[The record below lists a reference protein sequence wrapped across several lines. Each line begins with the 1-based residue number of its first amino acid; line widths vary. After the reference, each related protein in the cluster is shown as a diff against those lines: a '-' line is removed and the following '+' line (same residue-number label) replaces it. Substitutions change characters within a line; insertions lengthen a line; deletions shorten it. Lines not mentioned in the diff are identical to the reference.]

1 MNSEGDNRV
10 TSSPPKLG
18 GLSEGRGGLKQHLV
32 RLNDSPVARWTVLFI
47 VATAMMMG
55 YFVNDVMSPLETLL
69 EASPSEGGLGWK
81 PGDYGFFS
89 GASGLINVFL
99 LMLFFS
105 GLILDK
111 MGIRFTG
118 VLSCSLMVLGTLI
131 KYYAVTAGF
140 PPTAVVNFSL
150 FTLHFSLPTSVAV
163 ASLGFAVFGVGYEMT
178 GITVSKAMVRW
189 FTGHELALAMGI
201 QLAMARLGTAAAL
214 SISAPIARHFTLS
227 TPLLLS
233 LSFLIIGLL
242 AFLVFCVMDRR
253 LDQRNAAD
261 NIDTEEHGRTRN
273 DKELCDIATEEHGI
287 TRNNDELRDNPCCS
301 VANKTSDAEEFR
313 LLDII
318 VTLRNPGFWLITLF
332 CVLFYSAVS
341 PFLKFSTK
349 LMVMKYGV
357 DADLAG
363 FFSSIAPFGTI
374 LMTPLFGLIYDRYGK
389 GITLV
394 ITGALMLT
402 AVHFGFSLPM
412 HSSTTAITLMVVLS
426 IAYSLAPA
434 ALWPCVPKIIPLKC
448 LGTAYSMI
456 FFIQNFGRAIIP
468 MFVGKANETDPT
480 YETSML
486 IFGFTALGAALT
498 AIAMF
503 YVDRRQHY
511 GLQLPNI
518 RK

>member
-1 MNSEGDNRV
+1 MAEVIR
-10 TSSPPKLG
+10 
-18 GLSEGRGGLKQHLV
+18 Q
-32 RLNDSPVARWTVLFI
+32 RLNDSPIARWTVLFI

-55 YFVNDVMSPLETLL
+55 YFVNDVMSPLEALL
-69 EASPSEGGLGWK
+69 EMPKAEGGLGWTSS
-81 PGDYGFFS
+81 DYGFFS
-89 GASGLINVFL
+89 GSGSFINVFL

-118 VLSCSLMVLGTLI
+118 VLACSLMTLGTLV
-131 KYYAVTAGF
+131 KYYAVTTDFDTSSVTFFG
-140 PPTAVVNFSL
+140 TD
-150 FTLHFSLPTSVAV
+150 LPTSAAW
-163 ASLGFAVFGVGYEMT
+163 ASFGFAVFGVGYEMT

-214 SISAPIARHFTLS
+214 SISAPVARHFTLS
-227 TPLLLS
+227 TPLLVALA
-233 LSFLIIGLL
+233 FLIIGLL
-242 AFLVFCVMDRR
+242 AFLVFCIMDRK
-253 LDQRNAAD
+253 LDKNGQE
-261 NIDTEEHGRTRN
+261 I
-273 DKELCDIATEEHGI
+273 KEQD
-287 TRNNDELRDNPCCS
+287 S
-301 VANKTSDAEEFR
+301 SSDEFR
-313 LLDII
+313 FSDII
-318 VTLRNPGFWLITLF
+318 VTLRNPGFWLITIF

-349 LMVMKYGV
+349 LMVIKYGV
-357 DADLAG
+357 DPDIAG

-374 LMTPLFGLIYDRYGK
+374 LMTPLFGLVFDRFGR
-389 GITLV
+389 GVTLV

-412 HSSTTAITLMVVLS
+412 HSSAIAIVLMVVLS
-426 IAYSLAPA
+426 IGYSLAPA

-468 MFVGKANETDPT
+468 MFVGRANETDPSYT
-480 YETSML
+480 TSML

-498 AIAMF
+498 AIVML
-503 YVDRRQHY
+503 YTDRKKGY

-518 RK
+518 KKA

>member
-1 MNSEGDNRV
+1 MAEAIR
-10 TSSPPKLG
+10 
-18 GLSEGRGGLKQHLV
+18 Q
-32 RLNDSPVARWTVLFI
+32 RLNDSPIARWTVLFI

-69 EASPSEGGLGWK
+69 EMPRSEGGLGWS
-81 PGDYGFFS
+81 PSDYGFFS
-89 GASGLINVFL
+89 GAGSFINVFL

-118 VLSCSLMVLGTLI
+118 VLACSLMVLGTLLKLYGI
-131 KYYAVTAGF
+131 TTDFGTEEIVIFGF
-140 PPTAVVNFSL
+140 Q
-150 FTLHFSLPTSVAV
+150 LPMSVAV
-163 ASLGFAVFGVGYEMT
+163 ASLGFSIFGVGYEMT

-189 FTGHELALAMGI
+189 FTGHELAMAMGI

-214 SISAPIARHFTLS
+214 SISAPIARHYTLS
-227 TPLLLS
+227 TPLLVA

-253 LDQRNAAD
+253 LDF
-261 NIDTEEHGRTRN
+261 
-273 DKELCDIATEEHGI
+273 
-287 TRNNDELRDNPCCS
+287 S
-301 VANKTSDAEEFR
+301 VPAESEGTEEFR
-313 LLDII
+313 LADIG

-357 DADLAG
+357 DADIAG
-363 FFSSIAPFGTI
+363 IFSSIAPFGTI
-374 LMTPLFGLIYDRYGK
+374 LMTPIFGLVYDRYGK
-389 GITLV
+389 GVTLV
-394 ITGALMLT
+394 ITGALMLA

-412 HSSTTAITLMVVLS
+412 HSATIAIALMVTLS
-426 IAYSLAPA
+426 IGYSLAPA

-468 MFVGKANETDPT
+468 MFVGHANESDPT
-480 YETSML
+480 YTTSML
-486 IFGFTALGAALT
+486 IFGFTALGAAIT
-498 AIAMF
+498 AFAML
-503 YVDRRQHY
+503 YIDHRKGY

>member
-1 MNSEGDNRV
+1 MTEAIR
-10 TSSPPKLG
+10 
-18 GLSEGRGGLKQHLV
+18 H
-32 RLNDSPVARWTVLFI
+32 RLNDSPFARWTVLII

-69 EASPSEGGLGWK
+69 ELPKSQGGLGWT
-81 PGDYGFFS
+81 PSDYGFFS
-89 GASGLINVFL
+89 GAGSFINVFL

-118 VLSCSLMVLGTLI
+118 VLACSLMALGTLL
-131 KYYAVTAGF
+131 KLYGVTTDLGTAEIAIFGF
-140 PPTAVVNFSL
+140 Q
-150 FTLHFSLPTSVAV
+150 LPMSVAV

-214 SISAPIARHFTLS
+214 SISAPIARHFALS
-227 TPLLLS
+227 TPLLVS
-233 LSFLIIGLL
+233 LAFLIIGLL
-242 AFLVFCVMDRR
+242 AFLVFCVMDRK
-253 LDQRNAAD
+253 LDDDSTKN
-261 NIDTEEHGRTRN
+261 TT
-273 DKELCDIATEEHGI
+273 
-287 TRNNDELRDNPCCS
+287 DES
-301 VANKTSDAEEFR
+301 EEFHWG
-313 LLDII
+313 DIL

-357 DADLAG
+357 DPDIAG

-374 LMTPLFGLIYDRYGK
+374 LMTPLFGAVYDKYGK
-389 GITLV
+389 GVTLV

-412 HSSTTAITLMVVLS
+412 HSSTIAIALMVTLS
-426 IAYSLAPA
+426 IGYSLAPA

-468 MFVGKANETDPT
+468 MFVGRANETDPT
-480 YETSML
+480 YTTSML
-486 IFGFTALGAALT
+486 IFGFTALGAAVT
-498 AIAMF
+498 AIGILLI
-503 YVDRRQHY
+503 DKHKHY

-518 RK
+518 KK

>member
-1 MNSEGDNRV
+1 LEEVIR
-10 TSSPPKLG
+10 
-18 GLSEGRGGLKQHLV
+18 H
-32 RLNDSPVARWTVLFI
+32 RLNDSPIARWTVLFI

-55 YFVNDVMSPLETLL
+55 YFVNDVMSPLEALL
-69 EASPSEGGLGWK
+69 EMPKAEGGLGWTSS
-81 PGDYGFFS
+81 DYGFFS
-89 GASGLINVFL
+89 GSGSFINVFL

-118 VLSCSLMVLGTLI
+118 ILACSLMTLGTLV
-131 KYYAVTAGF
+131 KYYAVTTDFGTSSVTF
-140 PPTAVVNFSL
+140 FGTD
-150 FTLHFSLPTSVAV
+150 LPTSAAW
-163 ASLGFAVFGVGYEMT
+163 ASFGFAVFGVGYEMT

-214 SISAPIARHFTLS
+214 SISAPVARHFSLS
-227 TPLLLS
+227 TPLLVALA
-233 LSFLIIGLL
+233 FLIIGLL

-253 LDQRNAAD
+253 LDDSRRSYSTSSSSSSN
-261 NIDTEEHGRTRN
+261 E
-273 DKELCDIATEEHGI
+273 
-287 TRNNDELRDNPCCS
+287 NN
-301 VANKTSDAEEFR
+301 EEFR
-313 LLDII
+313 LSDIGI
-318 VTLRNPGFWLITLF
+318 TLRNPGFWLITIF

-349 LMVMKYGV
+349 LMVIKYGV
-357 DADLAG
+357 DPDIAG

-374 LMTPLFGLIYDRYGK
+374 LMTPLFGLVFDRFGR
-389 GITLV
+389 GVTLV

-412 HSSTTAITLMVVLS
+412 HSSAVAIALMVVLS
-426 IAYSLAPA
+426 VGYSLAPA

-468 MFVGKANETDPT
+468 MFVGRANETDPSYT
-480 YETSML
+480 TSML

-498 AIAMF
+498 AIVML
-503 YVDRRQHY
+503 YTDRKKGY

-518 RK
+518 KAQ

>member
-1 MNSEGDNRV
+1 MTEAIR
-10 TSSPPKLG
+10 
-18 GLSEGRGGLKQHLV
+18 Q
-32 RLNDSPVARWTVLFI
+32 RLNDSPVARWTVLLI

-69 EASPSEGGLGWK
+69 EMPKEAGGLGWT
-81 PGDYGFFS
+81 PSDYGFFS
-89 GASGLINVFL
+89 GSSGLINVFL

-118 VLSCSLMVLGTLI
+118 ILACSLMVLGTLL
-131 KYYAVTAGF
+131 KLYGVTVDFGSDMVSFFGF
-140 PPTAVVNFSL
+140 E
-150 FTLHFSLPTSVAV
+150 LPMSVAV
-163 ASLGFAVFGVGYEMT
+163 ASLGFAIFGVGYEMT

-227 TPLLLS
+227 MPLLVS
-233 LSFLIIGLL
+233 LAFLIIGLL
-242 AFLVFCVMDRR
+242 AFLVFCVMDRK
-253 LDQRNAAD
+253 LDSSASSQTTN
-261 NIDTEEHGRTRN
+261 
-273 DKELCDIATEEHGI
+273 
-287 TRNNDELRDNPCCS
+287 S
-301 VANKTSDAEEFR
+301 EEFHWS
-313 LLDII
+313 DIR

-349 LMVMKYGV
+349 LMVIKYGV
-357 DADLAG
+357 DTDIAG

-374 LMTPLFGLIYDRYGK
+374 MMTPVFGLINDRYGK
-389 GITLV
+389 GVTLV

-402 AVHFGFSLPM
+402 CVHFGFSLPL
-412 HSSTTAITLMVVLS
+412 HNSTIAIALMVILS
-426 IAYSLAPA
+426 IGYSLAPA

-468 MFVGKANETDPT
+468 MFVGKANETDSSYT
-480 YETSML
+480 TSML
-486 IFGFTALGAALT
+486 IFGFTALGAALI
-498 AIAMF
+498 AVAMF
-503 YVDRRQHY
+503 YVNRQKGY

-518 RK
+518 KS

>member
-1 MNSEGDNRV
+1 MRPSKEKINNS
-10 TSSPPKLG
+10 PF
-18 GLSEGRGGLKQHLV
+18 
-32 RLNDSPVARWTVLFI
+32 ARWTVLII

-69 EASPSEGGLGWK
+69 ELPKEQGGLDWT
-81 PGDYGFFS
+81 PSDYGFFS
-89 GASGLINVFL
+89 GAGSFINVFL

-118 VLSCSLMVLGTLI
+118 TLACSLMALGTLI
-131 KYYAVTAGF
+131 KYYAVTAEFGNEPIAF
-140 PPTAVVNFSL
+140 LDYQLPASAVW
-150 FTLHFSLPTSVAV
+150 
-163 ASLGFAVFGVGYEMT
+163 ASLGFAIFGVGYEMT
-178 GITVSKAMVRW
+178 GISVSKAMVRW

-214 SISAPIARHFTLS
+214 SISAPIARHYTLS
-227 TPLLLS
+227 MPLLIS
-233 LSFLIIGLL
+233 LAFLIIGLL
-242 AFLVFCVMDRR
+242 AFLVFCVMDRK
-253 LDQRNAAD
+253 LDDSGQTTEDSAD
-261 NIDTEEHGRTRN
+261 NTQYEEQFHFS
-273 DKELCDIATEEHGI
+273 DI
-287 TRNNDELRDNPCCS
+287 L
-301 VANKTSDAEEFR
+301 
-313 LLDII
+313 

-357 DADLAG
+357 DPDIAG

-389 GITLV
+389 GVTLV

-402 AVHFGFSLPM
+402 AVHFGFSLPI
-412 HSSTTAITLMVVLS
+412 HSSTIAIALMVTLS
-426 IAYSLAPA
+426 IGYSLAPA

-456 FFIQNFGRAIIP
+456 FFIQNFGRAVIP
-468 MFVGKANETDPT
+468 MCVGRANETDPT
-480 YETSML
+480 YTTSML
-486 IFGFTALGAALT
+486 IFGFTALGAAVT
-498 AIAMF
+498 AIAILLI
-503 YVDRRQHY
+503 DKKKNY

-518 RK
+518 KK

>member
-1 MNSEGDNRV
+1 
-10 TSSPPKLG
+10 
-18 GLSEGRGGLKQHLV
+18 
-32 RLNDSPVARWTVLFI
+32 
-47 VATAMMMG
+47 MG

-69 EASPSEGGLGWK
+69 EMPRSQGGLGWT
-81 PGDYGFFS
+81 PSDYGFFS
-89 GASGLINVFL
+89 GAGSFINVFL

-118 VLSCSLMVLGTLI
+118 TLACSLMVIGTLI
-131 KYYAVTAGF
+131 KLYAVTTDFGSTDVTFFNTHLPAS
-140 PPTAVVNFSL
+140 TAW
-150 FTLHFSLPTSVAV
+150 
-163 ASLGFAVFGVGYEMT
+163 ASFGFAIFGVGYEMT

-189 FTGHELALAMGI
+189 FTGHELALAMGL
-201 QLAMARLGTAAAL
+201 QLAMARFGTAAAL
-214 SISAPIARHFTLS
+214 SISAPIARHYTLS
-227 TPLLLS
+227 TPLLVALA
-233 LSFLIIGLL
+233 FLIIGLL
-242 AFLVFCVMDRR
+242 AFLVFCVMDRK
-253 LDQRNAAD
+253 LDDSEQRTVD
-261 NIDTEEHGRTRN
+261 SKPEE
-273 DKELCDIATEEHGI
+273 DD
-287 TRNNDELRDNPCCS
+287 
-301 VANKTSDAEEFR
+301 FR
-313 LLDII
+313 LSDIL

-357 DADLAG
+357 DPDLAG

-374 LMTPLFGLIYDRYGK
+374 LMTPLFGLIYDKYGK
-389 GITLV
+389 GVTLV

-402 AVHFGFSLPM
+402 AVHFGFSLPTSLFTN
-412 HSSTTAITLMVVLS
+412 HYSLFTPSAIAIALMVVLS
-426 IAYSLAPA
+426 IGYSLAPA

-468 MFVGKANETDPT
+468 MFVGKANETDPSYT
-480 YETSML
+480 TSML

-498 AIAMF
+498 AIAML
-503 YVDRRQHY
+503 YVDRKKNY

-518 RK
+518 KK

>member
-1 MNSEGDNRV
+1 MNIQ
-10 TSSPPKLG
+10 K
-18 GLSEGRGGLKQHLV
+18 
-32 RLNDSPVARWTVLFI
+32 LNDSPFARWTVLFI

-69 EASPSEGGLGWK
+69 EMPRSQGGLGWT
-81 PGDYGFFS
+81 PSDYGFFS
-89 GASGLINVFL
+89 GAGSFINVFL

-118 VLSCSLMVLGTLI
+118 TLACSLMVIGTLI
-131 KYYAVTAGF
+131 KLYAVTTDFGSTDVTF
-140 PPTAVVNFSL
+140 FNT
-150 FTLHFSLPTSVAV
+150 HLP
-163 ASLGFAVFGVGYEMT
+163 ASAAWASFGFAIFGVGYEMT

-189 FTGHELALAMGI
+189 FTGHELALAMGL
-201 QLAMARLGTAAAL
+201 QLAMARFGTAAAL
-214 SISAPIARHFTLS
+214 SISAPIARHYTLS
-227 TPLLLS
+227 TPLLVALA
-233 LSFLIIGLL
+233 FLIIGLL

-253 LDQRNAAD
+253 LDQHRTNTD
-261 NIDTEEHGRTRN
+261 LHGLQEE
-273 DKELCDIATEEHGI
+273 
-287 TRNNDELRDNPCCS
+287 S
-301 VANKTSDAEEFR
+301 VRVSPSQSDAKKKSDADEFR
-313 LLDII
+313 WSDIGT
-318 VTLRNPGFWLITLF
+318 TLRTPGFWLITLF

-357 DADLAG
+357 DPDVAG

-374 LMTPLFGLIYDRYGK
+374 LMTPLFGLVYDRYGK
-389 GITLV
+389 GVTLV

-412 HSSTTAITLMVVLS
+412 HSSTAAITLMVILS
-426 IAYSLAPA
+426 IGYSLAPA

-498 AIAMF
+498 ALVLWH
-503 YVDRRQHY
+503 VDRRQGY

>member
-1 MNSEGDNRV
+1 MAEAIR
-10 TSSPPKLG
+10 
-18 GLSEGRGGLKQHLV
+18 Q
-32 RLNDSPVARWTVLFI
+32 RLNDSPIARWTVLFI

-69 EASPSEGGLGWK
+69 ETPRSEGGLGWS
-81 PGDYGFFS
+81 PSDYGFFS
-89 GASGLINVFL
+89 GAGSFINVFL

-118 VLSCSLMVLGTLI
+118 VLACSLMAIGTLL
-131 KYYAVTAGF
+131 KLYGVTADFGTEEINIFGF
-140 PPTAVVNFSL
+140 Q
-150 FTLHFSLPTSVAV
+150 LPMSVAV
-163 ASLGFAVFGVGYEMT
+163 ASLGFSIFGVGYEMT

-227 TPLLLS
+227 TPLLVA

-253 LDQRNAAD
+253 LDSSNPANLASS
-261 NIDTEEHGRTRN
+261 TS
-273 DKELCDIATEEHGI
+273 ATSP
-287 TRNNDELRDNPCCS
+287 D
-301 VANKTSDAEEFR
+301 EEFH
-313 LLDII
+313 LADIG

-357 DADLAG
+357 DADIAG
-363 FFSSIAPFGTI
+363 IFSSIAPFGTI
-374 LMTPLFGLIYDRYGK
+374 LMTPLFGLVYDRYGK
-389 GITLV
+389 GVTLV
-394 ITGALMLT
+394 IAGALMLT

-412 HSSTTAITLMVVLS
+412 HSATVAIALMVTLS
-426 IAYSLAPA
+426 IGYSLAPA

-468 MFVGKANETDPT
+468 MFVGRANETDPT
-480 YETSML
+480 YTTSML
-486 IFGFTALGAALT
+486 IFGFTALGAAIT
-498 AIAMF
+498 AFAML
-503 YVDRRQHY
+503 YIDRRKGY

-518 RK
+518 KK

>member
-1 MNSEGDNRV
+1 
-10 TSSPPKLG
+10 
-18 GLSEGRGGLKQHLV
+18 
-32 RLNDSPVARWTVLFI
+32 
-47 VATAMMMG
+47 
-55 YFVNDVMSPLETLL
+55 
-69 EASPSEGGLGWK
+69 
-81 PGDYGFFS
+81 
-89 GASGLINVFL
+89 
-99 LMLFFS
+99 ML
-105 GLILDK
+105 
-111 MGIRFTG
+111 
-118 VLSCSLMVLGTLI
+118 LGTLI

-140 PPTAVVNFSL
+140 PPSAVVNFSI
-150 FTLHFSLPTSVAV
+150 FTIHFSLPTSVAV

-189 FTGHELALAMGI
+189 FTGHELALAMGL

-227 TPLLLS
+227 SPLLLS

-253 LDQRNAAD
+253 LDS
-261 NIDTEEHGRTRN
+261 TLRTPN
-273 DKELCDIATEEHGI
+273 TQ
-287 TRNNDELRDNPCCS
+287 NSP
-301 VANKTSDAEEFR
+301 TSSDEEFR
-313 LLDII
+313 LTDIT

-357 DADLAG
+357 DPDLAG

-389 GITLV
+389 GVTLV

-402 AVHFGFSLPM
+402 AVHFGFSMPM
-412 HSSTTAITLMVVLS
+412 HSSTIAIALMVVLS
-426 IAYSLAPA
+426 IGYSLAPA

-486 IFGFTALGAALT
+486 IFGFTALGAALI
-498 AIAMF
+498 AIAML
-503 YVDRRQHY
+503 YVDRKKSY

>member
-1 MNSEGDNRV
+1 MEEVIR
-10 TSSPPKLG
+10 
-18 GLSEGRGGLKQHLV
+18 H
-32 RLNDSPVARWTVLFI
+32 RLNDSPIARWTVLFI

-55 YFVNDVMSPLETLL
+55 YFVNDVMSPLEALL
-69 EASPSEGGLGWK
+69 EMPKSEGGLGWTSS
-81 PGDYGFFS
+81 DYGFFS
-89 GASGLINVFL
+89 GSGSFINVFL

-118 VLSCSLMVLGTLI
+118 VLACSLMTLGTLV
-131 KYYAVTAGF
+131 KYYAVTTDFGTSNVAFFG
-140 PPTAVVNFSL
+140 TQ
-150 FTLHFSLPTSVAV
+150 LPTSAAW
-163 ASLGFAVFGVGYEMT
+163 ASFGFAVFGVGYEMT

-214 SISAPIARHFTLS
+214 SISAPVARHFTLS
-227 TPLLLS
+227 TPLLVALA
-233 LSFLIIGLL
+233 FLIIGLL
-242 AFLVFCVMDRR
+242 AFLVFCVMDRK
-253 LDQRNAAD
+253 LDKTGLSD
-261 NIDTEEHGRTRN
+261 KTGDT
-273 DKELCDIATEEHGI
+273 DD
-287 TRNNDELRDNPCCS
+287 
-301 VANKTSDAEEFR
+301 EFR
-313 LLDII
+313 LSDIA
-318 VTLRNPGFWLITLF
+318 VTLRNPGFWLITIF

-349 LMVMKYGV
+349 LMVIKYGV
-357 DADLAG
+357 DPDIAG

-374 LMTPLFGLIYDRYGK
+374 LMTPLFGLVFDRFGR
-389 GITLV
+389 GVTLV

-412 HSSTTAITLMVVLS
+412 HSSAIAIALMVVLS
-426 IAYSLAPA
+426 IGYSLAPA

-468 MFVGKANETDPT
+468 MFVGRANETDPSYT
-480 YETSML
+480 TSML

-498 AIAMF
+498 AIVML
-503 YVDRRQHY
+503 YTDRKKGY

-518 RK
+518 KAQ

>member
-1 MNSEGDNRV
+1 MNIQ
-10 TSSPPKLG
+10 K
-18 GLSEGRGGLKQHLV
+18 
-32 RLNDSPVARWTVLFI
+32 LNDSPAARWTVLFI

-69 EASPSEGGLGWK
+69 EMPRSQGGLGWA
-81 PGDYGFFS
+81 PSDYGFFS
-89 GASGLINVFL
+89 GAGSFINVFL

-118 VLSCSLMVLGTLI
+118 TLACSLMVIGTLI
-131 KYYAVTAGF
+131 KLYAVTTDFGTTDVTF
-140 PPTAVVNFSL
+140 FNT
-150 FTLHFSLPTSVAV
+150 HLP
-163 ASLGFAVFGVGYEMT
+163 ASAAWASFGFAIFGVGYEMT

-189 FTGHELALAMGI
+189 FTGHELALAMGL
-201 QLAMARLGTAAAL
+201 QLAMARFGTAAAL
-214 SISAPIARHFTLS
+214 SISAPIARHYTLS
-227 TPLLLS
+227 APLLVALA
-233 LSFLIIGLL
+233 FLIIGLL

-253 LDQRNAAD
+253 LDQFTVYSLQFTDDYSEALEGHASKSTVNCKPS
-261 NIDTEEHGRTRN
+261 T
-273 DKELCDIATEEHGI
+273 
-287 TRNNDELRDNPCCS
+287 
-301 VANKTSDAEEFR
+301 VNKDSEEFR
-313 LLDII
+313 FSDIGI
-318 VTLRNPGFWLITLF
+318 TLRNPGFWLITLF

-357 DADLAG
+357 DPDVAG

-389 GITLV
+389 GVTLV

-412 HSSTTAITLMVVLS
+412 HSSTVAITLMVILS
-426 IAYSLAPA
+426 VGYSLAPA

-498 AIAMF
+498 AMAMW
-503 YVDRRQHY
+503 YVDRRQGY

>member
-1 MNSEGDNRV
+1 MTEAIR
-10 TSSPPKLG
+10 
-18 GLSEGRGGLKQHLV
+18 H
-32 RLNDSPVARWTVLFI
+32 RLNDSPFARWTVLII

-69 EASPSEGGLGWK
+69 ELPKSQGGLGWT
-81 PGDYGFFS
+81 PSDYGFFS
-89 GASGLINVFL
+89 GAGSFINVFL

-118 VLSCSLMVLGTLI
+118 VLACSLMALGTLL
-131 KYYAVTAGF
+131 KLYGVTTDFG
-140 PPTAVVNFSL
+140 TAEIAIFR
-150 FTLHFSLPTSVAV
+150 FQLPMSVAV

-214 SISAPIARHFTLS
+214 SISAPIARHFALS
-227 TPLLLS
+227 TPLLVS
-233 LSFLIIGLL
+233 LAFLIIGLL
-242 AFLVFCVMDRR
+242 AFLVFCVMDRK
-253 LDQRNAAD
+253 LDDDSTKNTTD
-261 NIDTEEHGRTRN
+261 D
-273 DKELCDIATEEHGI
+273 
-287 TRNNDELRDNPCCS
+287 S
-301 VANKTSDAEEFR
+301 EEFHWG
-313 LLDII
+313 DIL

-357 DADLAG
+357 DPDIAG

-374 LMTPLFGLIYDRYGK
+374 LMTPLFGAVYDKYGK
-389 GITLV
+389 GVTLV

-412 HSSTTAITLMVVLS
+412 HSSTIAIALMVTLS
-426 IAYSLAPA
+426 IGYSLAPA

-468 MFVGKANETDPT
+468 MFVGRANETDPT
-480 YETSML
+480 YTTSML
-486 IFGFTALGAALT
+486 IFGFTALGAAVT
-498 AIAMF
+498 AIGILLI
-503 YVDRRQHY
+503 DKHKHY

-518 RK
+518 KK

>member
-1 MNSEGDNRV
+1 MNIQ
-10 TSSPPKLG
+10 K
-18 GLSEGRGGLKQHLV
+18 
-32 RLNDSPVARWTVLFI
+32 LNDSPAARWTVLFI

-69 EASPSEGGLGWK
+69 EMPRSQGGLGWA
-81 PGDYGFFS
+81 PSDYGFFS
-89 GASGLINVFL
+89 GAGSFINVFL

-118 VLSCSLMVLGTLI
+118 TLACSLMVIGTLI
-131 KYYAVTAGF
+131 KLYAVTTDFGTTDVTF
-140 PPTAVVNFSL
+140 FNT
-150 FTLHFSLPTSVAV
+150 HLP
-163 ASLGFAVFGVGYEMT
+163 ASAAWASFGFAIFGVGYEMT

-189 FTGHELALAMGI
+189 FTGHELALAMGL
-201 QLAMARLGTAAAL
+201 QLAMARFGTAAAL
-214 SISAPIARHFTLS
+214 SISAPIARHYTLS
-227 TPLLLS
+227 APLLVALA
-233 LSFLIIGLL
+233 FLIIGLL

-253 LDQRNAAD
+253 LDHRMIIASD
-261 NIDTEEHGRTRN
+261 EHGLTRN
-273 DKELCDIATEEHGI
+273 DQD
-287 TRNNDELRDNPCCS
+287 LRENPCLS
-301 VANKTSDAEEFR
+301 DANKDSEEFR
-313 LLDII
+313 FSDIGI
-318 VTLRNPGFWLITLF
+318 TLRNPGFWLITLF

-357 DADLAG
+357 APDVAG

-389 GITLV
+389 GVTLV

-412 HSSTTAITLMVVLS
+412 HSSTVAITLMVILS
-426 IAYSLAPA
+426 VGYSLAPA

-498 AIAMF
+498 AMAMW
-503 YVDRRQHY
+503 YVDRRQGY

>member
-1 MNSEGDNRV
+1 
-10 TSSPPKLG
+10 
-18 GLSEGRGGLKQHLV
+18 
-32 RLNDSPVARWTVLFI
+32 
-47 VATAMMMG
+47 MMMG

-69 EASPSEGGLGWK
+69 EMPRSQGGLGWT
-81 PGDYGFFS
+81 PSDYGFFS
-89 GASGLINVFL
+89 GAGSFINVFL

-118 VLSCSLMVLGTLI
+118 TLACSLMVLGTLI
-131 KYYAVTAGF
+131 KYYAVTADFG
-140 PPTAVVNFSL
+140 TSQLSILNSQ
-150 FTLHFSLPTSVAV
+150 LPMSAAW
-163 ASLGFAVFGVGYEMT
+163 ASFGFAIFGVGYEMT

-189 FTGHELALAMGI
+189 FTGHELALAMGL
-201 QLAMARLGTAAAL
+201 QLAMARFGTAAAL
-214 SISAPIARHFTLS
+214 SISAPIARRFMLS
-227 TPLLLS
+227 APLLVALA
-233 LSFLIIGLL
+233 FLIIGLL
-242 AFLVFCVMDRR
+242 AFLVFCVMDRK
-253 LDQRNAAD
+253 LDDSEQRTVD
-261 NIDTEEHGRTRN
+261 SKPEE
-273 DKELCDIATEEHGI
+273 DD
-287 TRNNDELRDNPCCS
+287 
-301 VANKTSDAEEFR
+301 FR
-313 LLDII
+313 LSDIL

-357 DADLAG
+357 DPDLAG

-374 LMTPLFGLIYDRYGK
+374 LMTPLFGLIYDKYGK
-389 GITLV
+389 GVTLV
-394 ITGALMLT
+394 ITGALMLA

-412 HSSTTAITLMVVLS
+412 HSSTIAITLMVILS
-426 IAYSLAPA
+426 IGYSLAPA

-468 MFVGKANETDPT
+468 MFVGKANETDPSYT
-480 YETSML
+480 TSML

-498 AIAMF
+498 AIAML
-503 YVDRRQHY
+503 YVDHKKAY

-518 RK
+518 KK

>member
-1 MNSEGDNRV
+1 MRNVDYSKHRNSIVRFV
-10 TSSPPKLG
+10 TGLLCGKTNHHSSL
-18 GLSEGRGGLKQHLV
+18 LISHSSLI
-32 RLNDSPVARWTVLFI
+32 NDSPFARWTVLFI

-69 EASPSEGGLGWK
+69 EASPSEGGLGWT

-89 GASGLINVFL
+89 GSSGLINVFL

-118 VLSCSLMVLGTLI
+118 TLACSLMIIGTLI

-140 PPTAVVNFSL
+140 PPTAVANFSL
-150 FTLHFSLPTSVAV
+150 FTFHFSLPTSVAL

-214 SISAPIARHFTLS
+214 SISAPVARHFTLS

-233 LSFLIIGLL
+233 LSFLIVGLL
-242 AFLVFCVMDRR
+242 SFLVFCVMDRR
-253 LDQRNAAD
+253 LDQRKATD
-261 NIDTEEHGRTRN
+261 N
-273 DKELCDIATEEHGI
+273 IATEEHGE
-287 TRNNDELRDNPCCS
+287 TRNINNLRDNPCS
-301 VANKTSDAEEFR
+301 SDANKQSDSEEFR
-313 LLDII
+313 VSDII
-318 VTLRNPGFWLITLF
+318 VTLRSPGFWLITLF

-357 DADLAG
+357 DPDVAG

-389 GITLV
+389 GVTLV

-412 HSSTTAITLMVVLS
+412 HSSTVAITLMVILS
-426 IAYSLAPA
+426 VGYSLAPA

-468 MFVGKANETDPT
+468 MFVGKANEADPT

-498 AIAMF
+498 ALAMW
-503 YVDRRQHY
+503 YVDRRQGY

>member
-1 MNSEGDNRV
+1 MN
-10 TSSPPKLG
+10 
-18 GLSEGRGGLKQHLV
+18 V
-32 RLNDSPVARWTVLFI
+32 RQKLNDSPAARWTVLFI

-69 EASPSEGGLGWK
+69 EASKEEGGLGWT
-81 PGDYGFFS
+81 PSDYGFFS

-131 KYYAVTAGF
+131 KYYAVTADF
-140 PPTAVVNFSL
+140 PPTEVVSFSL
-150 FTLHFSLPTSVAV
+150 LSSPFSLPKSVAV

-253 LDQRNAAD
+253 LDQFTVN
-261 NIDTEEHGRTRN
+261 
-273 DKELCDIATEEHGI
+273 
-287 TRNNDELRDNPCCS
+287 NND
-301 VANKTSDAEEFR
+301 SDKF
-313 LLDII
+313 LWSDIGT
-318 VTLRNPGFWLITLF
+318 TLRNPGFWLITLF

-341 PFLKFSTK
+341 PFLKFSTR

-357 DADLAG
+357 DPDVAG

-374 LMTPLFGLIYDRYGK
+374 LMTPLFGLVYDRYGK
-389 GITLV
+389 GVTLV

-412 HSSTTAITLMVVLS
+412 HESTTAIALMVVLS

-498 AIAMF
+498 AIAMW
-503 YVDRRQHY
+503 YVDRRKGY

-518 RK
+518 KK

>member
-1 MNSEGDNRV
+1 MAE
-10 TSSPPKLG
+10 TIIK
-18 GLSEGRGGLKQHLV
+18 

-55 YFVNDVMSPLETLL
+55 YFVNDVMSPLEALL
-69 EASPSEGGLGWK
+69 EMPKSEGGLGWTST
-81 PGDYGFFS
+81 DYGFFS
-89 GASGLINVFL
+89 GSGSFINVFL

-118 VLSCSLMVLGTLI
+118 VLACSLMTLGTLV
-131 KYYAVTAGF
+131 KYYAVTTDFGAASVTFFG
-140 PPTAVVNFSL
+140 TN
-150 FTLHFSLPTSVAV
+150 LPTSAAW
-163 ASLGFAVFGVGYEMT
+163 ASFGFAVFGVGYEMT

-214 SISAPIARHFTLS
+214 SISAPIARHFSLS
-227 TPLLLS
+227 TPLLVALA
-233 LSFLIIGLL
+233 FLMIGLI
-242 AFLVFCVMDRR
+242 AFLVFCVMDKR
-253 LDQRNAAD
+253 LDDSSSSRSS
-261 NIDTEEHGRTRN
+261 RSS
-273 DKELCDIATEEHGI
+273 
-287 TRNNDELRDNPCCS
+287 RDS
-301 VANKTSDAEEFR
+301 SESSDEFR
-313 LLDII
+313 LSDIA
-318 VTLRNPGFWLITLF
+318 VTLRNPGFWLITIF

-349 LMVMKYGV
+349 LMVIKYGV
-357 DADLAG
+357 DPDIAG

-374 LMTPLFGLIYDRYGK
+374 LMTPLFGLVFDRFGR
-389 GITLV
+389 GVTLV

-412 HSSTTAITLMVVLS
+412 HSSAVAIALMVILS
-426 IAYSLAPA
+426 IGYSLAPA

-468 MFVGKANETDPT
+468 MFVGRANETDPSYT
-480 YETSML
+480 TSML

-498 AIAMF
+498 AFVML
-503 YVDRRQHY
+503 YTDHKKGY

-518 RK
+518 KKA

>member
-1 MNSEGDNRV
+1 
-10 TSSPPKLG
+10 
-18 GLSEGRGGLKQHLV
+18 
-32 RLNDSPVARWTVLFI
+32 
-47 VATAMMMG
+47 
-55 YFVNDVMSPLETLL
+55 
-69 EASPSEGGLGWK
+69 
-81 PGDYGFFS
+81 
-89 GASGLINVFL
+89 
-99 LMLFFS
+99 MLFFS

-118 VLSCSLMVLGTLI
+118 VLACSLMVLGTLL
-131 KYYAVTAGF
+131 KYYAVTTDFGTSSVAFFG
-140 PPTAVVNFSL
+140 T
-150 FTLHFSLPTSVAV
+150 HLPTSAAW

-227 TPLLLS
+227 TPLLVALA
-233 LSFLIIGLL
+233 FLIIGLL
-242 AFLVFCVMDRR
+242 SFLVFCVMDRK
-253 LDQRNAAD
+253 LDKKGQMV
-261 NIDTEEHGRTRN
+261 E
-273 DKELCDIATEEHGI
+273 DK
-287 TRNNDELRDNPCCS
+287 NS
-301 VANKTSDAEEFR
+301 SSDEFR
-313 LLDII
+313 FSDIL
-318 VTLRNPGFWLITLF
+318 VTLRNPGFWLITIF

-349 LMVMKYGV
+349 LMVIKYGV
-357 DADLAG
+357 DPDIAG

-374 LMTPLFGLIYDRYGK
+374 LMTPLFGLVFDRWGR
-389 GITLV
+389 GVTLV

-402 AVHFGFSLPM
+402 AVHFGFSLPI
-412 HSSTTAITLMVVLS
+412 HSSAIAIALMVVLS
-426 IAYSLAPA
+426 IGYSLAPA

-468 MFVGKANETDPT
+468 MFVGRANETDPSYT
-480 YETSML
+480 TSML

-498 AIAMF
+498 AIVML
-503 YVDRRQHY
+503 YTDRKKGY

-518 RK
+518 KKA

>member
-1 MNSEGDNRV
+1 MN
-10 TSSPPKLG
+10 
-18 GLSEGRGGLKQHLV
+18 V
-32 RLNDSPVARWTVLFI
+32 RQKLNDSPAARWTVLFI

-69 EASPSEGGLGWK
+69 EASKEEGGLGWT
-81 PGDYGFFS
+81 PSDYGFFS

-131 KYYAVTAGF
+131 KYYAVTADF
-140 PPTAVVNFSL
+140 PPTEVVSFSL
-150 FTLHFSLPTSVAV
+150 LSSSFSLPKSVAV

-253 LDQRNAAD
+253 LDQFTVN
-261 NIDTEEHGRTRN
+261 
-273 DKELCDIATEEHGI
+273 
-287 TRNNDELRDNPCCS
+287 NND
-301 VANKTSDAEEFR
+301 SDKF
-313 LLDII
+313 LWSDIGT
-318 VTLRNPGFWLITLF
+318 TLRNPGFWLITLF

-341 PFLKFSTK
+341 PFLKFSTR

-357 DADLAG
+357 DPDVAG

-374 LMTPLFGLIYDRYGK
+374 LMTPLFGLVYDRYGK
-389 GITLV
+389 GVTLV

-412 HSSTTAITLMVVLS
+412 HESTTAIALMVVLS

-486 IFGFTALGAALT
+486 IFGFTALSAALT
-498 AIAMF
+498 AIGMW
-503 YVDRRQHY
+503 YVDRRKGY

-518 RK
+518 KK

>member
-1 MNSEGDNRV
+1 MAEAIR
-10 TSSPPKLG
+10 
-18 GLSEGRGGLKQHLV
+18 H
-32 RLNDSPVARWTVLFI
+32 RLNDSPIARWTVLFI

-55 YFVNDVMSPLETLL
+55 YFVNDVMSPLEALL
-69 EASPSEGGLGWK
+69 EMPKAEGGLGWTSS
-81 PGDYGFFS
+81 DYGFFS
-89 GASGLINVFL
+89 GSGSFINVFL

-118 VLSCSLMVLGTLI
+118 ILACSLMTLGTLV
-131 KYYAVTAGF
+131 KYYAVTTDFGTSSVTF
-140 PPTAVVNFSL
+140 FGTN
-150 FTLHFSLPTSVAV
+150 LPTSAAW
-163 ASLGFAVFGVGYEMT
+163 ASFGFAVFGVGYEMT

-214 SISAPIARHFTLS
+214 SISAPVARHFSLS
-227 TPLLLS
+227 TPLLVALA
-233 LSFLIIGLL
+233 FLIIGLL

-253 LDQRNAAD
+253 LDDSRRSCSTSSSSSSN
-261 NIDTEEHGRTRN
+261 E
-273 DKELCDIATEEHGI
+273 
-287 TRNNDELRDNPCCS
+287 NN
-301 VANKTSDAEEFR
+301 EEFR
-313 LLDII
+313 LSDIGI
-318 VTLRNPGFWLITLF
+318 TLRNPGFWLITIF

-349 LMVMKYGV
+349 LMVIKYGV
-357 DADLAG
+357 DPDIAG

-374 LMTPLFGLIYDRYGK
+374 LMTPLFGLVFDRFGR
-389 GITLV
+389 GVTLV

-412 HSSTTAITLMVVLS
+412 HSSAVAIALMVVLS
-426 IAYSLAPA
+426 VGYSLAPA

-468 MFVGKANETDPT
+468 MFVGRANETDPSYT
-480 YETSML
+480 TSML

-498 AIAMF
+498 AIVML
-503 YVDRRQHY
+503 YTDRKKGY

-518 RK
+518 KAQ

>member
-1 MNSEGDNRV
+1 MNN
-10 TSSPPKLG
+10 SPF
-18 GLSEGRGGLKQHLV
+18 
-32 RLNDSPVARWTVLFI
+32 ARWTVLFI

-55 YFVNDVMSPLETLL
+55 YFVNDVMSPLESLL
-69 EASPSEGGLGWK
+69 EMPRSQGGLGWS
-81 PGDYGFFS
+81 PSDYGFFS
-89 GASGLINVFL
+89 GAGSFINVFL

-131 KYYAVTAGF
+131 KYYAVTADI
-140 PPTAVVNFSL
+140 PSTAVANFSL
-150 FTLHFSLPTSVAV
+150 FTFHFSLPQSVAV
-163 ASLGFAVFGVGYEMT
+163 ASLGFAIFGVGYEMT

-189 FTGHELALAMGI
+189 FTGHELALAMGL
-201 QLAMARLGTAAAL
+201 QLAMARFGTAAAL
-214 SISAPIARHFTLS
+214 SISAPIARHYTLS
-227 TPLLLS
+227 APLLVALA
-233 LSFLIIGLL
+233 FLIIGLL

-253 LDQRNAAD
+253 LDEYSAD
-261 NIDTEEHGRTRN
+261 SEGLASKSTVNRKLSARPEGALSSERTVN
-273 DKELCDIATEEHGI
+273 KKDDDQFHWSDILT
-287 TRNNDELRDNPCCS
+287 
-301 VANKTSDAEEFR
+301 
-313 LLDII
+313 
-318 VTLRNPGFWLITLF
+318 TLRNPGFWLITLF

-374 LMTPLFGLIYDRYGK
+374 LMTPLFGLVYDKYGK
-389 GITLV
+389 GVTLV

-402 AVHFGFSLPM
+402 AVHFGFSMPM
-412 HSSTTAITLMVVLS
+412 HSSAIAIALMVILS
-426 IAYSLAPA
+426 IGYSLAPA
-434 ALWPCVPKIIPLKC
+434 ALWPCVPKIIPRKC

-468 MFVGKANETDPT
+468 MFVGKANETDPSYT
-480 YETSML
+480 TSML

-498 AIAMF
+498 AMAMW
-503 YVDRRQHY
+503 YVDRRKGY

-518 RK
+518 AHRS

>member
-1 MNSEGDNRV
+1 MRPSKEKINNS
-10 TSSPPKLG
+10 PF
-18 GLSEGRGGLKQHLV
+18 
-32 RLNDSPVARWTVLFI
+32 ARWTVLII

-69 EASPSEGGLGWK
+69 ELPKEQGGLGWT
-81 PGDYGFFS
+81 PSDYGFFS
-89 GASGLINVFL
+89 GAGSFINVFL

-118 VLSCSLMVLGTLI
+118 TLACSLMALGTLI
-131 KYYAVTAGF
+131 KYYAVTTEFGNEPIAF
-140 PPTAVVNFSL
+140 LDYQLPASAVW
-150 FTLHFSLPTSVAV
+150 
-163 ASLGFAVFGVGYEMT
+163 ASLGFAIFGVGYEMT
-178 GITVSKAMVRW
+178 GISVSKAMVRW

-214 SISAPIARHFTLS
+214 SISAPIARHYTLS
-227 TPLLLS
+227 MPLLIS
-233 LSFLIIGLL
+233 LAFLIIGLL
-242 AFLVFCVMDRR
+242 AFLVFCVMDRK
-253 LDQRNAAD
+253 LDDSGQTTEDSAD
-261 NIDTEEHGRTRN
+261 NTQYEEQFHFS
-273 DKELCDIATEEHGI
+273 DI
-287 TRNNDELRDNPCCS
+287 L
-301 VANKTSDAEEFR
+301 
-313 LLDII
+313 

-357 DADLAG
+357 DPDIAG

-389 GITLV
+389 GVTLV

-402 AVHFGFSLPM
+402 AVHFGFSLPI
-412 HSSTTAITLMVVLS
+412 HSSTIAIALMVTLS
-426 IAYSLAPA
+426 IGYSLAPA

-456 FFIQNFGRAIIP
+456 FFIQNFGRAVIP
-468 MFVGKANETDPT
+468 MCVGRANETDPT
-480 YETSML
+480 YTTSML
-486 IFGFTALGAALT
+486 IFGFTALGAAVT
-498 AIAMF
+498 AIAML
-503 YVDRRQHY
+503 VIDKKKNY

-518 RK
+518 KK

>member
-1 MNSEGDNRV
+1 MNSEDDSRV
-10 TSSPPKLG
+10 ITSPPESG
-18 GLSEGRGGLKQHLV
+18 GVRGGLN
-32 RLNDSPVARWTVLFI
+32 RLNNSPIARWTVLFI

-55 YFVNDVMSPLETLL
+55 YFVNDVMSPLESLL
-69 EASPSEGGLGWK
+69 EAPREAGGLGWT
-81 PGDYGFFS
+81 PSDYGFFS
-89 GASGLINVFL
+89 GASSFINVFL

-118 VLSCSLMVLGTLI
+118 TLACSLMVIGTLI
-131 KYYAVTAGF
+131 KYYAVTADI
-140 PPTAVVNFSL
+140 PPTAAANFSL
-150 FTLHFSLPTSVAV
+150 FTFHFSLPQSVAV
-163 ASLGFAVFGVGYEMT
+163 ASLGFAIFGVGYEMT

-189 FTGHELALAMGI
+189 FTGHELALAMGL
-201 QLAMARLGTAAAL
+201 QLAMARFGTAAAL

-227 TPLLLS
+227 APLLLA
-233 LSFLIIGLL
+233 LSFLIVGLL

-253 LDQRNAAD
+253 LDQVRESPRQSGA
-261 NIDTEEHGRTRN
+261 
-273 DKELCDIATEEHGI
+273 
-287 TRNNDELRDNPCCS
+287 
-301 VANKTSDAEEFR
+301 KTLSDADEFR
-313 LLDII
+313 LADIL

-349 LMVMKYGV
+349 LMVIKYGV
-357 DADLAG
+357 DPDLAG

-374 LMTPLFGLIYDRYGK
+374 LMTPLFGYVYDRYGR
-389 GITLV
+389 GVSLV
-394 ITGALMLT
+394 IAGALMLT
-402 AVHFGFSLPM
+402 AVHFGFSMPTSLFTF
-412 HSSTTAITLMVVLS
+412 HSSLLTPSAIAIALMVILS
-426 IAYSLAPA
+426 IGYSLAPA

-468 MFVGKANETDPT
+468 MCVGRANETDPSYT
-480 YETSML
+480 TSML

-498 AIAMF
+498 AVAML
-503 YVDRRQHY
+503 YVDRKKSY

>member
-1 MNSEGDNRV
+1 MAEVIR
-10 TSSPPKLG
+10 
-18 GLSEGRGGLKQHLV
+18 Q
-32 RLNDSPVARWTVLFI
+32 RLNDSPIARWTVLFI

-55 YFVNDVMSPLETLL
+55 YFVNDVMSPLEALL
-69 EASPSEGGLGWK
+69 EMPKAEGGLGWTSS
-81 PGDYGFFS
+81 DYGFFS
-89 GASGLINVFL
+89 GSGSFINVFL

-118 VLSCSLMVLGTLI
+118 VLACSLMFLGTLL
-131 KYYAVTAGF
+131 KYYAVTTDFGTSNVAFFG
-140 PPTAVVNFSL
+140 TQ
-150 FTLHFSLPTSVAV
+150 LPTSAAW
-163 ASLGFAVFGVGYEMT
+163 ASFGFAVFGVGYEMT

-214 SISAPIARHFTLS
+214 SISAPVARHFTLS
-227 TPLLLS
+227 TPLLVALA
-233 LSFLIIGLL
+233 FLIIGLL
-242 AFLVFCVMDRR
+242 AFLVFCVMDRK
-253 LDQRNAAD
+253 LDKNGQGM
-261 NIDTEEHGRTRN
+261 EEN
-273 DKELCDIATEEHGI
+273 
-287 TRNNDELRDNPCCS
+287 S
-301 VANKTSDAEEFR
+301 SSSDEFR
-313 LLDII
+313 FSDII
-318 VTLRNPGFWLITLF
+318 VTLRNPGFWLITIF

-349 LMVMKYGV
+349 LMVIKYGV
-357 DADLAG
+357 DPDIAG

-374 LMTPLFGLIYDRYGK
+374 LMTPLFGLVFDRFGR
-389 GITLV
+389 GVTLV

-412 HSSTTAITLMVVLS
+412 HSSAIAIALMVVLS
-426 IAYSLAPA
+426 IGYSLAPA

-468 MFVGKANETDPT
+468 MFVGRANETDPSYT
-480 YETSML
+480 TSML

-498 AIAMF
+498 AIVML
-503 YVDRRQHY
+503 YTDRKKGY

-518 RK
+518 KKA

>member
-1 MNSEGDNRV
+1 M
-10 TSSPPKLG
+10 
-18 GLSEGRGGLKQHLV
+18 
-32 RLNDSPVARWTVLFI
+32 ARWSVLFI

-69 EASPSEGGLGWK
+69 EMPRSQGGLGWT
-81 PGDYGFFS
+81 PSDYGFFS
-89 GASGLINVFL
+89 GAGSFINVFL

-105 GLILDK
+105 GIILDK

-118 VLSCSLMVLGTLI
+118 TLACSLMVVGTLI
-131 KYYAVTAGF
+131 KYYTVSSAPEGELFGMPAS
-140 PPTAVVNFSL
+140 VVM
-150 FTLHFSLPTSVAV
+150 
-163 ASLGFAVFGVGYEMT
+163 ASSGFAIFGVGYEMM

-214 SISAPIARHFTLS
+214 SISAPVARHFTLS
-227 TPLLLS
+227 TPLLVA

-253 LDQRNAAD
+253 LDEAHKSHEPHKPHEPSDDEFRWS
-261 NIDTEEHGRTRN
+261 
-273 DKELCDIATEEHGI
+273 DIGI
-287 TRNNDELRDNPCCS
+287 TLRS
-301 VANKTSDAEEFR
+301 
-313 LLDII
+313 
-318 VTLRNPGFWLITLF
+318 PGFWLITLF

-357 DADLAG
+357 DPDIAG
-363 FFSSIAPFGTI
+363 LFSSIAPFGTI
-374 LMTPLFGLIYDRYGK
+374 LMTPLFGYVYDKYGK
-389 GITLV
+389 GVTLV

-402 AVHFGFSLPM
+402 AVHFGFSMPM
-412 HSSTTAITLMVVLS
+412 HSSTVAIALMVMLS
-426 IAYSLAPA
+426 IGYSLAPA

-468 MFVGKANETDPT
+468 MFVGRANETDPT
-480 YETSML
+480 YTTSML
-486 IFGFTALGAALT
+486 IFGFTALGAA
-498 AIAMF
+498 AIAVAMLF
-503 YVDRRQHY
+503 VDRHKGY

-518 RK
+518 K

>member
-1 MNSEGDNRV
+1 VKEIIR
-10 TSSPPKLG
+10 K
-18 GLSEGRGGLKQHLV
+18 

-69 EASPSEGGLGWK
+69 EMPKDQGGLGWSSS
-81 PGDYGFFS
+81 DYGFFS
-89 GASGLINVFL
+89 GSSGLINVFL

-118 VLSCSLMVLGTLI
+118 VLACSLMVAGTLLKLYGI
-131 KYYAVTAGF
+131 TSDFGSAVFSFAGF
-140 PPTAVVNFSL
+140 E
-150 FTLHFSLPTSVAV
+150 LPMSVAV

-227 TPLLLS
+227 TPLLVS
-233 LSFLIIGLL
+233 LAFLIIGLL
-242 AFLVFCVMDRR
+242 AFLVFCVMDRK
-253 LDQRNAAD
+253 LDNTKGAQ
-261 NIDTEEHGRTRN
+261 TSET
-273 DKELCDIATEEHGI
+273 KE
-287 TRNNDELRDNPCCS
+287 
-301 VANKTSDAEEFR
+301 SDSDEFR
-313 LLDII
+313 LSDIGM
-318 VTLRNPGFWLITLF
+318 TLRNPGFWLITLF

-357 DADLAG
+357 DADIAG

-374 LMTPLFGLIYDRYGK
+374 LMTPLFGLVYDRYGK
-389 GITLV
+389 GVTLV

-412 HSSTTAITLMVVLS
+412 HSATIAIALMVILS
-426 IAYSLAPA
+426 IGYSLAPA

-468 MFVGKANETDPT
+468 MFVGQANETDPT
-480 YETSML
+480 YTSSML
-486 IFGFTALGAALT
+486 IFGFTGLGAALT
-498 AIAMF
+498 AIVMY
-503 YVDRRQHY
+503 YVDRKKGY

-518 RK
+518 KR

>member
-1 MNSEGDNRV
+1 MNIQ
-10 TSSPPKLG
+10 K
-18 GLSEGRGGLKQHLV
+18 
-32 RLNDSPVARWTVLFI
+32 LNDSPAARWTVLFI

-69 EASPSEGGLGWK
+69 EMPRSQGGLGWA
-81 PGDYGFFS
+81 PSDYGFFS
-89 GASGLINVFL
+89 GAGSFINVFL

-118 VLSCSLMVLGTLI
+118 TLACSLMVIGTLI
-131 KYYAVTAGF
+131 KLYAVTTDFGTTDVTF
-140 PPTAVVNFSL
+140 FNT
-150 FTLHFSLPTSVAV
+150 HLP
-163 ASLGFAVFGVGYEMT
+163 ASAAWASFGFAIFGVGYEMT

-189 FTGHELALAMGI
+189 FTGHELALAMGL
-201 QLAMARLGTAAAL
+201 QLAMARFGTAAAL
-214 SISAPIARHFTLS
+214 SISAPIARHYTLS
-227 TPLLLS
+227 APLLVALA
-233 LSFLIIGLL
+233 FLIIGLL

-253 LDQRNAAD
+253 LDHRMIIASD
-261 NIDTEEHGRTRN
+261 EHGLTRN
-273 DKELCDIATEEHGI
+273 DQD
-287 TRNNDELRDNPCCS
+287 LRENPCLS
-301 VANKTSDAEEFR
+301 DANKDSEEFR
-313 LLDII
+313 FSDIGI
-318 VTLRNPGFWLITLF
+318 TLRNPGFWLITLF

-357 DADLAG
+357 DPDVAG

-389 GITLV
+389 GVTLV

-412 HSSTTAITLMVVLS
+412 HSSTVAITLMVILS
-426 IAYSLAPA
+426 VGYSLAPA

-480 YETSML
+480 YETSMF

-498 AIAMF
+498 AMAMW
-503 YVDRRQHY
+503 YVDRRQGY

>member
-1 MNSEGDNRV
+1 MAETIR
-10 TSSPPKLG
+10 
-18 GLSEGRGGLKQHLV
+18 H
-32 RLNDSPVARWTVLFI
+32 RLNDSPIARWTVLFI

-55 YFVNDVMSPLETLL
+55 YFVNDVMSPLEALL
-69 EASPSEGGLGWK
+69 EMPKAEGGLGWTSS
-81 PGDYGFFS
+81 DYGFFS
-89 GASGLINVFL
+89 GSGSFINVFL

-118 VLSCSLMVLGTLI
+118 ILACSLMTLGTLV
-131 KYYAVTAGF
+131 KYYAVTTDFGTSSVTF
-140 PPTAVVNFSL
+140 FGTD
-150 FTLHFSLPTSVAV
+150 LPTSAAW
-163 ASLGFAVFGVGYEMT
+163 ASFGFAVFGVGYEMT

-214 SISAPIARHFTLS
+214 SISAPVARHFSLS
-227 TPLLLS
+227 TPLLVALA
-233 LSFLIIGLL
+233 FLIIGLL

-253 LDQRNAAD
+253 LDDSRRYCSTSSSSSSN
-261 NIDTEEHGRTRN
+261 E
-273 DKELCDIATEEHGI
+273 
-287 TRNNDELRDNPCCS
+287 NN
-301 VANKTSDAEEFR
+301 EEFR
-313 LLDII
+313 LSDIGI
-318 VTLRNPGFWLITLF
+318 TLRNPGFWLITIF

-349 LMVMKYGV
+349 LMVIKYGV
-357 DADLAG
+357 DPVIAG

-374 LMTPLFGLIYDRYGK
+374 LMTPLFGLVFDRFGR
-389 GITLV
+389 GVTLV

-412 HSSTTAITLMVVLS
+412 HSSAVAIALMVVLS
-426 IAYSLAPA
+426 VGYSLAPA

-468 MFVGKANETDPT
+468 MFVGRANETDPSYT
-480 YETSML
+480 TSML

-498 AIAMF
+498 AIVML
-503 YVDRRQHY
+503 YTDRKKGY

-518 RK
+518 KAQ

>member
-1 MNSEGDNRV
+1 MEIRQ
-10 TSSPPKLG
+10 K
-18 GLSEGRGGLKQHLV
+18 
-32 RLNDSPVARWTVLFI
+32 LNDSPVARWTVLFI

-69 EASPSEGGLGWK
+69 EMPRSQGGLGWT
-81 PGDYGFFS
+81 PSDYGFFS
-89 GASGLINVFL
+89 GAGSFINVFL

-118 VLSCSLMVLGTLI
+118 TLACSLMVIGTLI
-131 KYYAVTAGF
+131 KLYAITTDFGSTDVTF
-140 PPTAVVNFSL
+140 FNT
-150 FTLHFSLPTSVAV
+150 HLP
-163 ASLGFAVFGVGYEMT
+163 ASAAWASFGFAIFGVGYEMT

-189 FTGHELALAMGI
+189 FTGHELALAMGL
-201 QLAMARLGTAAAL
+201 QLAMARFGTAAAL
-214 SISAPIARHFTLS
+214 SISAPIARHYTLS
-227 TPLLLS
+227 APLLVALA
-233 LSFLIIGLL
+233 FLIIGLL

-253 LDQRNAAD
+253 LDHRMIIASD
-261 NIDTEEHGRTRN
+261 EHGLTQ
-273 DKELCDIATEEHGI
+273 
-287 TRNNDELRDNPCCS
+287 NNQDLREDPCS
-301 VANKTSDAEEFR
+301 SDANKDSEEFR
-313 LLDII
+313 FSDIGT
-318 VTLRNPGFWLITLF
+318 TLRSPGFWLITLF

-357 DADLAG
+357 DPDVAG

-389 GITLV
+389 GVTLV

-412 HSSTTAITLMVVLS
+412 HSSTVAITLMVILS
-426 IAYSLAPA
+426 VGYSLAPA

-468 MFVGKANETDPT
+468 MFVGKANETDST

-498 AIAMF
+498 ALAMW
-503 YVDRRQHY
+503 YVDRRQGY